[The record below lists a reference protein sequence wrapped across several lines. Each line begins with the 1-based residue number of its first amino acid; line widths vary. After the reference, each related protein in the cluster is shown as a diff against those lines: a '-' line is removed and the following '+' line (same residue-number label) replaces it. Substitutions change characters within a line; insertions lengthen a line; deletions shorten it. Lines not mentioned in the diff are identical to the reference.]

1 MCRILCGIAQN
12 FPPTAVGDQRRRLWN
27 PASLY
32 KGLSETF
39 NPTKNRVET
48 NFLWRVFMKEFKQK
62 VSVTLDCSLVIDL
75 KKQAREEGRSFSQ
88 LLNMILKA
96 YLASKKEVQF

>member
-1 MCRILCGIAQN
+1 
-12 FPPTAVGDQRRRLWN
+12 
-27 PASLY
+27 
-32 KGLSETF
+32 
-39 NPTKNRVET
+39 
-48 NFLWRVFMKEFKQK
+48 MKEFKQK

-75 KKQAREEGRSFSQ
+75 KKQAREEGHSFSQ